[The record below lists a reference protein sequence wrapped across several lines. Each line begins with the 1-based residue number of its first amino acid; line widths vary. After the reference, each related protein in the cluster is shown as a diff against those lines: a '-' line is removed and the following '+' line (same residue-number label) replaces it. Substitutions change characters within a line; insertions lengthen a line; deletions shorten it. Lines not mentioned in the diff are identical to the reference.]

1 MTGAASAPDHNAVN
15 TAGAGSAEGLE
26 ALLRRAG
33 AAAAGE
39 GPAPVERWNPPD
51 CGDLDMRIAADGLW
65 YYLGT
70 PIGREP
76 LVRLFASV
84 LRRDEDG
91 RYRLV
96 TPVEKIGITVE
107 DVPFVAVELHATG
120 TGADQAIT
128 LRTNVGDIVEAGPA
142 HPLRFEAEPDTDGVR
157 PYVLVRGRL
166 EARLARPLLY
176 ELVEHGG
183 NELKDGE
190 EWFGVWTRGVFFP
203 MMRTAELERLSRR

>member
-1 MTGAASAPDHNAVN
+1 MTGAASELDHNAVT
-15 TAGAGSAEGLE
+15 TAGARSAEGLE

-33 AAAAGE
+33 AATGV
-39 GPAPVERWNPPD
+39 GPPPVERWNPPD
-51 CGDLDMRIAADGLW
+51 CGDLDIRIAADGLW

-107 DVPFVAVELHATG
+107 DVPFVAVEMYATG
-120 TGADQAIT
+120 TGAEQAIT

-176 ELVEHGG
+176 ELVEHGE

-203 MMRTAELERLSRR
+203 MMRTAELQRLSRG